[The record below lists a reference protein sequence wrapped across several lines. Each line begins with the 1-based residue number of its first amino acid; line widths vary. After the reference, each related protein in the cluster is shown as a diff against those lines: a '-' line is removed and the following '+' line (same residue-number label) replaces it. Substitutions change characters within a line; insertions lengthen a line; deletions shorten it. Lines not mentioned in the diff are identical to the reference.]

1 MAQHKNILVI
11 ITHGGMGDLLLA
23 SVLAEA
29 LHRCYPG
36 CCVTFWAQRR
46 FASLLE
52 NHPFI
57 DALLDI
63 DPAAPLLS
71 NARLLRQQHFD
82 TVLVPWSVS
91 RHAWL
96 TTFAGIPTRV
106 GQDGRLTYS
115 FLFSHPVRVRSVY
128 GDTTSHWADIQLD
141 YARAI
146 GCQPDGELEPVVIT
160 TAAEKET
167 AATLLKSVGVTG
179 NKPICGLHICKGL
192 AVDEN
197 RWPLD
202 RFVDIAVGLIQKG
215 YTVILTGTAA
225 EKPLT
230 ASVAAQTT
238 EKLAGSTLLQPES
251 KVSPH
256 NNNPHILDFAG
267 ACSLRETAAL
277 IEKMNVF
284 ICPDTGTGHLAAAL
298 GVPVVDIFPLRSD
311 FPARWRPAG
320 TNYRIIRPTAWECGG
335 PCVKE
340 TCPRFT
346 CLLHIDPQEVVKAAV
361 ELIGDSPQFISSV
374 SPLPPAT

>member
-1 MAQHKNILVI
+1 MAKHQNILVI
-11 ITHGGMGDLLLA
+11 ITHGGMGDLLLS

-36 CCVTFWAQRR
+36 CRVTFWAQRR
-46 FASLLE
+46 FAGLLE

-57 DALLDI
+57 DALLDL
-63 DPAAPLLS
+63 DPAASLLQ
-71 NARLLRQQHFD
+71 NAKLLRQLHFD

-96 TTFAGIPTRV
+96 TTLAGIPTRV
-106 GQDGRLTYS
+106 GQGGRLSYS
-115 FLFSHPVRVRSVY
+115 FLFTHPVRVRSVY

-146 GCQPDGELEPVVIT
+146 GCQPDGELEPVVVT
-160 TAAEKET
+160 TAAEKAW
-167 AATLLKSVGVTG
+167 AAAFLKDKGLDSGR
-179 NKPICGLHICKGL
+179 PICGLHICKGL
-192 AVDEN
+192 AVDEQ

-202 RFVDIAVGLIQKG
+202 RFVDIAAGLIQKG
-215 YTVILTGTAA
+215 FTVILTGTQA

-238 EKLAGSTLLQPES
+238 EKSAIIDL
-251 KVSPH
+251 
-256 NNNPHILDFAG
+256 AG

-277 IEKMNVF
+277 IEQMNVF

-320 TNYRIIRPTAWECGG
+320 TNHRIIRPTAWECGG

-346 CLLHIDPQEVVKAAV
+346 CLLHIDPQEVVTAAV
-361 ELIGDSPQFISSV
+361 EL
-374 SPLPPAT
+374 AKK

>member
-1 MAQHKNILVI
+1 MAKHQNILVI
-11 ITHGGMGDLLLA
+11 ITHGGMGDLLLS

-36 CCVTFWAQRR
+36 CRVTFWAQRR
-46 FASLLE
+46 FAGLLE

-57 DALLDI
+57 DALLDL
-63 DPAAPLLS
+63 DPAASLLQ
-71 NARLLRQQHFD
+71 NAKLLRQLHFD

-96 TTFAGIPTRV
+96 TTLAGIPTRV
-106 GQDGRLTYS
+106 GQGGRLSYS
-115 FLFSHPVRVRSVY
+115 FLFTHPVRVRSVY

-146 GCQPDGELEPVVIT
+146 GCQPDGELEPVVVT
-160 TAAEKET
+160 SAAEKT
-167 AATLLKSVGVTG
+167 WAAEFLKTKGLASGR
-179 NKPICGLHICKGL
+179 PICGLHICKGL
-192 AVDEN
+192 AVDEQ

-202 RFVDIAVGLIQKG
+202 RFVDIAAGLIQKG
-215 YTVILTGTAA
+215 FTVILTGTQA

-238 EKLAGSTLLQPES
+238 EKAAIIDL
-251 KVSPH
+251 
-256 NNNPHILDFAG
+256 AG

-277 IEKMNVF
+277 IEQMNVF

-320 TNYRIIRPTAWECGG
+320 TSHRIIRPTAWECDG

-346 CLLHIDPQEVVKAAV
+346 CLLHIDPQEVVAAAV
-361 ELIGDSPQFISSV
+361 ELIGDRPQF
-374 SPLPPAT
+374 TFT

>member
-1 MAQHKNILVI
+1 MPQHQNILVI
-11 ITHGGMGDLLLA
+11 ITHGGMGDLLLS

-36 CCVTFWAQRR
+36 CRVTFWAQHR
-46 FASLLE
+46 FAGLLE
-52 NHPFI
+52 NHPYI
-57 DALLDI
+57 DALLDL

-71 NARLLRQQHFD
+71 NAKLLRSQRFD

-96 TTFAGIPTRV
+96 TTLAGIPTRV
-106 GQDGRLTYS
+106 GQGGRLSYS
-115 FLFSHPVRVRSVY
+115 FLFTHPVRVRSVY

-146 GCQPDGELEPVVIT
+146 GCQPDGELEPVVVT
-160 TAAEKET
+160 SAAEKT
-167 AATLLKSVGVTG
+167 WAATFLKEKGLAG
-179 NKPICGLHICKGL
+179 DRPLCGLHICKGL
-192 AVDEN
+192 AVDEQ

-202 RFVDIAVGLIQKG
+202 RFVDIAAGLIQKG
-215 YTVILTGTAA
+215 FTVILTGTQA

-230 ASVAAQTT
+230 ASVAAQV
-238 EKLAGSTLLQPES
+238 EG
-251 KVSPH
+251 V
-256 NNNPHILDFAG
+256 LDLAG

-277 IEKMNVF
+277 IEQMNVF

-320 TNYRIIRPTAWECGG
+320 TNHRIIRPTAWECGG

-346 CLLHIDPQEVVKAAV
+346 CLLHIDPQEVVTAAV
-361 ELIGDSPQFISSV
+361 EL
-374 SPLPPAT
+374 AKK

>member
-1 MAQHKNILVI
+1 MPQHQNILVI
-11 ITHGGMGDLLLA
+11 ITHGGMGDLLLS

-29 LHRCYPG
+29 LHCCYPA
-36 CCVTFWAQRR
+36 CRVTFWAQRR
-46 FASLLE
+46 FAGLLE
-52 NHPFI
+52 NHPHI
-57 DALLDI
+57 DSLLDL

-71 NARLLRQQHFD
+71 NAKRLRQHRFD

-96 TTFAGIPTRV
+96 TTLAGIPTRV
-106 GQDGRLTYS
+106 GQGGRLSYS
-115 FLFSHPVRVRSVY
+115 FLFTHPVRVRSVY

-146 GCQPDGELEPVVIT
+146 GCQPDGELEPVVVT
-160 TAAEKET
+160 SAAEKT
-167 AATLLKSVGVTG
+167 WAAAFLKEKGLAG
-179 NKPICGLHICKGL
+179 DRPLCGLHICKGL
-192 AVDEN
+192 AVYEQ

-202 RFVDIAVGLIQKG
+202 RFVDIAAGLIQKG
-215 YTVILTGTAA
+215 FTVILTGTQA

-238 EKLAGSTLLQPES
+238 EKSAIIDL
-251 KVSPH
+251 
-256 NNNPHILDFAG
+256 AG

-277 IEKMNVF
+277 IEQMNVF

-320 TNYRIIRPTAWECGG
+320 TNHRIIRPTAWECGG

-346 CLLHIDPQEVVKAAV
+346 CLLHIDPQEVVTAAV
-361 ELIGDSPQFISSV
+361 EL
-374 SPLPPAT
+374 AKK

>member
-1 MAQHKNILVI
+1 MPQHQNILVI
-11 ITHGGMGDLLLA
+11 ITHGGMGDLLLS

-36 CCVTFWAQRR
+36 CRVTFWAQRR
-46 FASLLE
+46 FAGLLE

-57 DALLDI
+57 DALLDL
-63 DPAAPLLS
+63 DPAASLLQ
-71 NARLLRQQHFD
+71 NAKLLRQLHFD

-96 TTFAGIPTRV
+96 TTLAGIPTRV
-106 GQDGRLTYS
+106 GQGGRLSYS
-115 FLFSHPVRVRSVY
+115 FLFTHPVRVRSVY

-146 GCQPDGELEPVVIT
+146 GCQPDGELEPVVVT
-160 TAAEKET
+160 SAAEKT
-167 AATLLKSVGVTG
+167 WAAEFLKTKCLASYR
-179 NKPICGLHICKGL
+179 PICGLHICKGL
-192 AVDEN
+192 AVDEQ

-202 RFVDIAVGLIQKG
+202 RFVDIAAGLIQKG
-215 YTVILTGTAA
+215 FTVILTGTQA

-238 EKLAGSTLLQPES
+238 EKAAIIDL
-251 KVSPH
+251 
-256 NNNPHILDFAG
+256 AG

-277 IEKMNVF
+277 IEQMNVF

-320 TNYRIIRPTAWECGG
+320 TNHRIIRPTAWECGG

-346 CLLHIDPQEVVKAAV
+346 CLLHIDPQEVVAAAV
-361 ELIGDSPQFISSV
+361 ELIGDRPQF
-374 SPLPPAT
+374 TFT

>member
-1 MAQHKNILVI
+1 MAKHQNILVI
-11 ITHGGMGDLLLA
+11 ITHGGMGDLLLS

-36 CCVTFWAQRR
+36 CRVTFWVQRH
-46 FASLLE
+46 FAGLLE

-57 DALLDI
+57 DALLDLV
-63 DPAAPLLS
+63 PAAPLLA
-71 NARLLRQQHFD
+71 NAKRLRQHHFD
-82 TVLVPWSVS
+82 TVLIPWSVS

-96 TTFAGIPTRV
+96 TMLAGIPTRV
-106 GQDGRLTYS
+106 GQGGRLSYS
-115 FLFSHPVRVRSVY
+115 FLFTHPVRVRSVY

-146 GCQPDGELEPVVIT
+146 GCQASDKLEPVVVT
-160 TAAEKET
+160 TAAEKDW
-167 AATLLKSVGVTG
+167 ADNFLKDKGLTSGR
-179 NKPICGLHICKGL
+179 PICGLHICKGL
-192 AVDEN
+192 AVDEQ

-202 RFVDIAVGLIQKG
+202 RFVDIAAGLIQKG
-215 YTVILTGTAA
+215 FDVILTGTAT

-230 ASVAAQTT
+230 ASVAAQTIERLT
-238 EKLAGSTLLQPES
+238 ESQFETSNAAPAIFDLAG
-251 KVSPH
+251 V
-256 NNNPHILDFAG
+256 
-267 ACSLRETAAL
+267 CSLRETAAL
-277 IEKMNVF
+277 IEQMNVF

-320 TNYRIIRPTAWECGG
+320 TSHRIIRPTAWECDG

-346 CLLHIDPQEVVKAAV
+346 CLLHIDSQEVVEAAL
-361 ELIGDSPQFISSV
+361 ELSKKH
-374 SPLPPAT
+374 

>member
-1 MAQHKNILVI
+1 MTQHKNILVI

-29 LHRCYPG
+29 LHSCYPG
-36 CCVTFWAQRR
+36 CRVTFWAQRR
-46 FASLLE
+46 FAGLLE

-57 DALLDI
+57 DGLLDL
-63 DPAAPLLS
+63 DPAAPLLQ
-71 NARLLRQQHFD
+71 NAKQLRSHHFD

-96 TTFAGIPTRV
+96 TMLAGIPTRV
-106 GQDGRLTYS
+106 GQGGRLTYS

-146 GCQPDGELEPVVIT
+146 GCQPDGELEPVVVT
-160 TAAEKET
+160 TAAEKAW
-167 AATLLKSVGVTG
+167 AAEFRKAKGIAG
-179 NKPICGLHICKGL
+179 DRPICGLHICKGL

-202 RFVDIAVGLIQKG
+202 RFVEIAVELIQKG

-230 ASVAAQTT
+230 ASVAA
-238 EKLAGSTLLQPES
+238 
-251 KVSPH
+251 KVPA
-256 NNNPHILDFAG
+256 IFDFAG

-277 IEKMNVF
+277 IEQMKVF

-320 TNYRIIRPTAWECGG
+320 ANHRIIRPSAWECGG

-340 TCPRFT
+340 SCPRFT
-346 CLLHIDPQEVVKAAV
+346 CLLHIDPQQVVRAAI
-361 ELIGDSPQFISSV
+361 EL
-374 SPLPPAT
+374 AKR

>member
-36 CCVTFWAQRR
+36 CRVTFWAQRR
-46 FASLLE
+46 FVGLLE

-57 DALLDI
+57 DALLDL
-63 DPAAPLLS
+63 DPAAPLLQS
-71 NARLLRQQHFD
+71 ANLLRQHHFD

-96 TTFAGIPTRV
+96 TMLAGIPTRV
-106 GQDGRLTYS
+106 GQGGRLTYS

-146 GCQPDGELEPVVIT
+146 GCQPEGELEPVVIT
-160 TAAEKET
+160 TDAEKAWAAEFIK
-167 AATLLKSVGVTG
+167 AKILPGDRPL
-179 NKPICGLHICKGL
+179 CGLHICKGL

-202 RFVDIAVGLIQKG
+202 RFVDIAVELIQNG
-215 YTVILTGTAA
+215 YTAILTGTAA

-230 ASVAAQTT
+230 ASVAAQVPNVID
-238 EKLAGSTLLQPES
+238 L
-251 KVSPH
+251 
-256 NNNPHILDFAG
+256 AG
-267 ACSLRETAAL
+267 ACSLRETAAI

-320 TNYRIIRPTAWECGG
+320 TKHRIIRPTAWECGG

-346 CLLHIDPQEVVKAAV
+346 CLLHIDPQEVVKATL
-361 ELIGDSPQFISSV
+361 ELSKK
-374 SPLPPAT
+374 

>member
-1 MAQHKNILVI
+1 MPLHKNILVI
-11 ITHGGMGDLLLA
+11 ITHGGMGDLLLS

-36 CCVTFWAQRR
+36 CHVTFWAQHR
-46 FASLLE
+46 FAALLE

-63 DPAAPLLS
+63 DPTAPLLQ
-71 NARLLRQQHFD
+71 NAKLLRQYQFD
-82 TVLVPWSVS
+82 TVLVPWSAS

-96 TTFAGIPTRV
+96 TRFAGIPTRV
-106 GQDGRLTYS
+106 GQGGRLSYS
-115 FLFSHPVRVRSVY
+115 FLFTHPVRVRSVY

-146 GCQPDGELEPVVIT
+146 GCQPDGELEPVVVT
-160 TAAEKET
+160 TAAEKT
-167 AATLLKSVGVTG
+167 WAAEFLKTKGIAADR
-179 NKPICGLHICKGL
+179 PICGLHICKGL
-192 AVDEN
+192 AVDEL

-202 RFVDIAVGLIQKG
+202 RFVDIAAGLIQKG
-215 YTVILTGTAA
+215 FTVILTGTQA

-230 ASVAAQTT
+230 ASVAAQV
-238 EKLAGSTLLQPES
+238 EG
-251 KVSPH
+251 VSD
-256 NNNPHILDFAG
+256 LAG

-277 IEKMNVF
+277 IEQMNVF

-320 TNYRIIRPTAWECGG
+320 TSHRIIRPTAWECGG

-340 TCPRFT
+340 TCPRFS
-346 CLLHIDPQEVVKAAV
+346 CLLHIDPQQVIKAV
-361 ELIGDSPQFISSV
+361 IDLS
-374 SPLPPAT
+374 

>member
-1 MAQHKNILVI
+1 MAKHQNILVI
-11 ITHGGMGDLLLA
+11 ITHGGMGDLLLS

-29 LHRCYPG
+29 LRRCYPG
-36 CCVTFWAQRR
+36 CRVTFWAQRR
-46 FASLLE
+46 FAGLLE

-57 DALLDI
+57 DALLDL
-63 DPAAPLLS
+63 DPAASLLQ
-71 NARLLRQQHFD
+71 NAKLLRQLHFD

-96 TTFAGIPTRV
+96 TTLAGIPTRV
-106 GQDGRLTYS
+106 GQGGRLSYS
-115 FLFSHPVRVRSVY
+115 FLFTHPVRVRSVY

-146 GCQPDGELEPVVIT
+146 GCQPDGELEPVVVT
-160 TAAEKET
+160 SAAEKT
-167 AATLLKSVGVTG
+167 WAATFLKEKGLAG
-179 NKPICGLHICKGL
+179 DRPLCGLHICKGL
-192 AVDEN
+192 AVYEQ

-202 RFVDIAVGLIQKG
+202 RFVDIAAGLIQKG
-215 YTVILTGTAA
+215 FTVILTGTQA

-230 ASVAAQTT
+230 ASVAAQV
-238 EKLAGSTLLQPES
+238 EG
-251 KVSPH
+251 V
-256 NNNPHILDFAG
+256 LDLAG

-277 IEKMNVF
+277 IEQMNVF

-320 TNYRIIRPTAWECGG
+320 TNHRIIRPTAWECGG

-346 CLLHIDPQEVVKAAV
+346 CLLHIDPQEVVTAAV
-361 ELIGDSPQFISSV
+361 EL
-374 SPLPPAT
+374 AKK

>member
-1 MAQHKNILVI
+1 MTQRKNILVI
-11 ITHGGMGDLLLA
+11 ITNGGMGDLLLA

-36 CCVTFWAQRR
+36 CRVTFWAQSR
-46 FASLLE
+46 FAGLLE

-57 DALLDI
+57 DALLDL
-63 DPAAPLLS
+63 DPKAPLLQ
-71 NARLLRQQHFD
+71 NARLLRSHHFD

-96 TTFAGIPTRV
+96 TMLAGIPTRV
-106 GQDGRLTYS
+106 GQGGRLTYS

-146 GCQPDGELEPVVIT
+146 GCQPDGELEPVVVT
-160 TAAEKET
+160 TAAEKVW
-167 AATLLKSVGVTG
+167 AAEFLKAKGLAG
-179 NKPICGLHICKGL
+179 DRLICGLHICKGL
-192 AVDEN
+192 AVDES

-202 RFVDIAVGLIQKG
+202 RFVEIAVGLIQKG
-215 YTVILTGTAA
+215 YTVILTGTTA

-230 ASVAAQTT
+230 ASVAAQTQ
-238 EKLAGSTLLQPES
+238 ERLAQLTLLQLEPN
-251 KVSPH
+251 VGNH
-256 NNNPHILDFAG
+256 NNEPHILDLAG

-277 IEKMNVF
+277 IEKTNVF

-320 TNYRIIRPTAWECGG
+320 DNHRIIRPTAWECSG

-346 CLLHIDPQEVVKAAV
+346 CLLHIDPQEVVKAV
-361 ELIGDSPQFISSV
+361 IDLS
-374 SPLPPAT
+374 

>member
-1 MAQHKNILVI
+1 MPPHQNILVI
-11 ITHGGMGDLLLA
+11 ITHGGMGDLLLS

-36 CCVTFWAQRR
+36 CRVTFWVQRR
-46 FASLLE
+46 FAGLLE

-57 DALLDI
+57 DALIDL

-71 NARLLRQQHFD
+71 NAKLLRSRQYD

-96 TTFAGIPTRV
+96 TRIAAIPTRV
-106 GQDGRLTYS
+106 GQGGRLTYS
-115 FLFSHPVRVRSVY
+115 FLFTHPVRVRSVY

-141 YARAI
+141 YVRAI
-146 GCQPDGELEPVVIT
+146 GCQPLGELEPVVVT
-160 TAAEKET
+160 TETEK
-167 AATLLKSVGVTG
+167 AWVASFLKEKGIAFGRPV
-179 NKPICGLHICKGL
+179 CGLHICKGL
-192 AVDEN
+192 AVDEQ

-202 RFVDIAVGLIQKG
+202 RFVDIATGLIQKG
-215 YTVILTGTAA
+215 FDVILTGTQV

-230 ASVAAQTT
+230 AIVAAKTN
-238 EKLAGSTLLQPES
+238 EKLVES
-251 KVSPH
+251 QFETSQASA
-256 NNNPHILDFAG
+256 IFDFAG
-267 ACSLRETAAL
+267 TCSLRETAAL
-277 IEKMNVF
+277 IEQMNVF

-320 TNYRIIRPTAWECGG
+320 TNHRIIRPTAWECGG

-340 TCPRFT
+340 TCPRFS
-346 CLLHIDPQEVVKAAV
+346 CLLHIDPQEVVDATL
-361 ELIGDSPQFISSV
+361 EL
-374 SPLPPAT
+374 AKK

>member
-1 MAQHKNILVI
+1 MSQAVRTPQNILVI
-11 ITHGGMGDLLLA
+11 ITHGGMGDLLLS

-36 CCVTFWAQRR
+36 CRVTFWAQRR
-46 FASLLE
+46 FAGLLE
-52 NHPFI
+52 NHPHI
-57 DALLDI
+57 DSLLDL

-71 NARLLRQQHFD
+71 NAKLLRQHHFD

-96 TTFAGIPTRV
+96 TTLAGIPTRV
-106 GQDGRLTYS
+106 GQGGRLTYS
-115 FLFSHPVRVRSVY
+115 FLFTHPVRVRSVH

-146 GCQPDGELEPVVIT
+146 GCQASDELEPVVVT
-160 TAAEKET
+160 TAAEKDW
-167 AATLLKSVGVTG
+167 AANFLKDKGLISGR
-179 NKPICGLHICKGL
+179 PICGLHICKGL
-192 AVDEN
+192 AVDEQ

-202 RFVDIAVGLIQKG
+202 RFVDIAAGLIQKG
-215 YTVILTGTAA
+215 FTVILTGTQA

-238 EKLAGSTLLQPES
+238 EKS
-251 KVSPH
+251 V
-256 NNNPHILDFAG
+256 ILDLAG

-277 IEKMNVF
+277 IEQMNVF

-320 TNYRIIRPTAWECGG
+320 TRHRIIRPTAWECDG

-346 CLLHIDPQEVVKAAV
+346 CLLHIDPQEVVNAV
-361 ELIGDSPQFISSV
+361 IDLS
-374 SPLPPAT
+374 

>member
-1 MAQHKNILVI
+1 MPQHQNILVI
-11 ITHGGMGDLLLA
+11 ITHGGMGDLLLS

-36 CCVTFWAQRR
+36 CRVTFWAQRR
-46 FASLLE
+46 FAGLLE

-57 DALLDI
+57 DALLDL

-71 NARLLRQQHFD
+71 NAKRLRQHRFD

-96 TTFAGIPTRV
+96 TTLAGIPTRV
-106 GQDGRLTYS
+106 GQGGRLSYS
-115 FLFSHPVRVRSVY
+115 FLFTHPVRVRSVY

-146 GCQPDGELEPVVIT
+146 GCQPDGELEPVVVT
-160 TAAEKET
+160 TAAEKAW
-167 AATLLKSVGVTG
+167 AAAFLKDKGLDSGR
-179 NKPICGLHICKGL
+179 PICGLHICKGL
-192 AVDEN
+192 AVDEQ

-202 RFVDIAVGLIQKG
+202 RFVDIAAGLIQKG
-215 YTVILTGTAA
+215 FTVILTGTQA

-230 ASVAAQTT
+230 ASVAAQV
-238 EKLAGSTLLQPES
+238 EG
-251 KVSPH
+251 V
-256 NNNPHILDFAG
+256 LDLAG

-277 IEKMNVF
+277 IEQMNVF

-320 TNYRIIRPTAWECGG
+320 TNHRIIRPTAWECGG

-346 CLLHIDPQEVVKAAV
+346 CLLHIDPQEVVAAAV
-361 ELIGDSPQFISSV
+361 ELIGDRPQF
-374 SPLPPAT
+374 TFT

>member
-1 MAQHKNILVI
+1 MPQHQNILVI
-11 ITHGGMGDLLLA
+11 ITHGGMGDLLLS

-29 LHRCYPG
+29 LRRCYPG
-36 CCVTFWAQRR
+36 CRVTFWAQRR
-46 FASLLE
+46 FAPLLE

-57 DALLDI
+57 DALLDL
-63 DPAAPLLS
+63 DPAASLLQ
-71 NARLLRQQHFD
+71 NAKLLRQLHFD

-96 TTFAGIPTRV
+96 TTLAGIPTRV
-106 GQDGRLTYS
+106 GQGGRLSYS
-115 FLFSHPVRVRSVY
+115 FLFTHPVRVRSVY

-146 GCQPDGELEPVVIT
+146 GCQPDGELEPVVVT
-160 TAAEKET
+160 SAAEKT
-167 AATLLKSVGVTG
+167 WAATFLKEKGLAG
-179 NKPICGLHICKGL
+179 DRPLCGLHICKGL
-192 AVDEN
+192 AVDEQ

-202 RFVDIAVGLIQKG
+202 RFVDIAAGLIQKG
-215 YTVILTGTAA
+215 FTVILTGTQA

-238 EKLAGSTLLQPES
+238 EKAAIIDL
-251 KVSPH
+251 
-256 NNNPHILDFAG
+256 AG

-277 IEKMNVF
+277 IEQMNVF

-320 TNYRIIRPTAWECGG
+320 TNHRIIRPTAWECGG

-346 CLLHIDPQEVVKAAV
+346 CLLHIDPQEVVKAAI
-361 ELIGDSPQFISSV
+361 ELIGNSPQFIRRSI
-374 SPLPPAT
+374 

>member
-1 MAQHKNILVI
+1 MPQHKNILVI
-11 ITHGGMGDLLLA
+11 ITHGGMGDLLLS
-23 SVLAEA
+23 SVLAES

-36 CCVTFWAQRR
+36 CRVTVWAQRR
-46 FASLLE
+46 FAPLLE
-52 NHPFI
+52 NHPHI
-57 DALLDI
+57 ESLLDL
-63 DPAAPLLS
+63 DPTAPLLT
-71 NARLLRQQHFD
+71 NAKLLRQHQFD

-106 GQDGRLTYS
+106 GQGGRLTYS
-115 FLFSHPVRVRSVY
+115 FLFTHPVRVRSVY

-146 GCQPDGELEPVVIT
+146 GCQAPADLEPVVVT
-160 TAAEKET
+160 TAVEKAWAKT
-167 AATLLKSVGVTG
+167 FLKENGLTDG
-179 NKPICGLHICKGL
+179 RPICGLHICKGL
-192 AVDEN
+192 AVNES

-202 RFVDIAVGLIQKG
+202 RFVDIAADLIRKG
-215 YTVILTGTAA
+215 FAVILTGTET

-230 ASVAAQTT
+230 AIVAAQTKQ
-238 EKLAGSTLLQPES
+238 KLGQLDSATPSLPPL
-251 KVSPH
+251 
-256 NNNPHILDFAG
+256 ICDFAG

-277 IEKMNVF
+277 IESMDVF

-320 TNYRIIRPTAWECGG
+320 TNHRIIRPTAWDCDG

-340 TCPRFT
+340 ACPRFT
-346 CLLHIDPQEVVKAAV
+346 CLLRIDPQEVVDAAT
-361 ELIGDSPQFISSV
+361 ELQASRLSKPQQR
-374 SPLPPAT
+374 PAKEQA

>member
-1 MAQHKNILVI
+1 MLLHKNILVI

-36 CCVTFWAQRR
+36 CRVTFWAQRR
-46 FASLLE
+46 FAGLLE

-57 DALLDI
+57 DALLDM
-63 DPAAPLLS
+63 DPSAPLLQS
-71 NARLLRQQHFD
+71 AKLLRQHHFD

-106 GQDGRLTYS
+106 GQGGRLTYS

-141 YARAI
+141 YARAL

-167 AATLLKSVGVTG
+167 AATLLTSVGVTASR
-179 NKPICGLHICKGL
+179 PICGLHICKGL

-202 RFVDIAVGLIQKG
+202 RFVDIAVGLMQKG

-230 ASVAAQTT
+230 ASVAAQTQ
-238 EKLAGSTLLQPES
+238 EKTA
-251 KVSPH
+251 
-256 NNNPHILDFAG
+256 NNAPQILDLAG

-346 CLLHIDPQEVVKAAV
+346 CLLHIDPQEVVKAVGEIAKA
-361 ELIGDSPQFISSV
+361 PH
-374 SPLPPAT
+374 PATQ

>member
-1 MAQHKNILVI
+1 MAKHQNILVI
-11 ITHGGMGDLLLA
+11 ITHGGMGDLLLS

-36 CCVTFWAQRR
+36 CRVTFWAQRR
-46 FASLLE
+46 FAGLLE

-57 DALLDI
+57 DALLDL
-63 DPAAPLLS
+63 DPTAPLLS
-71 NARLLRQQHFD
+71 NAKILRSRQYD

-96 TTFAGIPTRV
+96 TTLAGIPTRV
-106 GQDGRLTYS
+106 GQGGRLSYS
-115 FLFSHPVRVRSVY
+115 FLFTHPVRVRSVY

-146 GCQPDGELEPVVIT
+146 GCKPDGELEPVVVT
-160 TAAEKET
+160 TAAEKT
-167 AATLLKSVGVTG
+167 WAATFLKEKGLASGR
-179 NKPICGLHICKGL
+179 PICGLHICKGL
-192 AVDEN
+192 AVYEQ

-202 RFVDIAVGLIQKG
+202 RFVDIAAGLIQKG
-215 YTVILTGTAA
+215 FTVILTGTQA

-230 ASVAAQTT
+230 ASVAAQV
-238 EKLAGSTLLQPES
+238 EG
-251 KVSPH
+251 V
-256 NNNPHILDFAG
+256 LDLAG

-277 IEKMNVF
+277 IEQMNVF

-320 TNYRIIRPTAWECGG
+320 TSHRIIRPTAWECDG

-346 CLLHIDPQEVVKAAV
+346 CLLHIDPQEVVTAAV
-361 ELIGDSPQFISSV
+361 EL
-374 SPLPPAT
+374 AKK

>member
-1 MAQHKNILVI
+1 MAKHQNSLVI
-11 ITHGGMGDLLLA
+11 ITHGGMGDLLLS

-36 CCVTFWAQRR
+36 CRVTFWAQRR
-46 FASLLE
+46 FAPLLE

-57 DALLDI
+57 DALLDL
-63 DPAAPLLS
+63 DPTAPLLQ
-71 NARLLRQQHFD
+71 NAKLLRQYQFD

-96 TTFAGIPTRV
+96 TTLAGIPTRV
-106 GQDGRLTYS
+106 GQGGRLTYS
-115 FLFSHPVRVRSVY
+115 FLFTHPVRVRSVY

-141 YARAI
+141 YARAL
-146 GCQPDGELEPVVIT
+146 GCQAPPELEPVVVT
-160 TAAEKET
+160 TATEKAWAT
-167 AATLLKSVGVTG
+167 AFLKEKGLAAD
-179 NKPICGLHICKGL
+179 KPICGLHICKGL
-192 AVDEN
+192 SVDEQ

-202 RFVDIAVGLIQKG
+202 RFVDIAARLIEKG
-215 YTVILTGTAA
+215 FAVILTGTAA

-230 ASVAAQTT
+230 ASVAAQAT
-238 EKLAGSTLLQPES
+238 EKLVES
-251 KVSPH
+251 QFETSQAAPA
-256 NNNPHILDFAG
+256 IFDLAG

-277 IEKMNVF
+277 IEQMNVF

-320 TNYRIIRPTAWECGG
+320 TKHRIIRPTAWECGG

-340 TCPRFT
+340 TCPRFS
-346 CLLHIDPQEVVKAAV
+346 CLLHIDPQEVAEATI
-361 ELIGDSPQFISSV
+361 ELIGDRPQLS
-374 SPLPPAT
+374 

>member
-1 MAQHKNILVI
+1 MPLHKNILVI
-11 ITHGGMGDLLLA
+11 ITHGGMGDLLLS

-36 CCVTFWAQRR
+36 CRVTFWAQRR
-46 FASLLE
+46 FAGLLE

-57 DALLDI
+57 DALLDL
-63 DPAAPLLS
+63 DPAAPLLQS
-71 NARLLRQQHFD
+71 AKLLRQHHFD

-96 TTFAGIPTRV
+96 TTLAGIPTRV
-106 GQDGRLTYS
+106 GQGGRLTYS

-146 GCQPDGELEPVVIT
+146 GCRPEGELKPIVIT
-160 TAAEKET
+160 TTAEKET

-179 NKPICGLHICKGL
+179 SKPICGLHICKGL
-192 AVDEN
+192 AVDES

-202 RFVDIAVGLIQKG
+202 RFVDIAAGLLQNG
-215 YTVILTGTAA
+215 YDVILTGTAA
-225 EKPLT
+225 EKSLT
-230 ASVAAQTT
+230 AIVAAQVTNVID
-238 EKLAGSTLLQPES
+238 LAGT
-251 KVSPH
+251 
-256 NNNPHILDFAG
+256 
-267 ACSLRETAAL
+267 CSLRETAAL

-284 ICPDTGTGHLAAAL
+284 ICPDTGPGHLAAAL

-320 TNYRIIRPTAWECGG
+320 ANHRIIRPTAWECGG

-346 CLLHIDPQEVVKAAV
+346 CLLHIDPQEVVRAVGEITKA
-361 ELIGDSPQFISSV
+361 SY
-374 SPLPPAT
+374 PATQ

>member
-1 MAQHKNILVI
+1 MPHHQNILVI
-11 ITHGGMGDLLLA
+11 ITHGGMGDLLLS

-36 CCVTFWAQRR
+36 CHVTFWGQRR

-52 NHPFI
+52 NQPFI
-57 DALLDI
+57 DGLLNL
-63 DPAAPLLS
+63 DPTAPLLQ
-71 NARLLRQQHFD
+71 NAKLLRQHHFD

-96 TTFAGIPTRV
+96 TRFAGIPTRV
-106 GQDGRLTYS
+106 GQGGRLTYS
-115 FLFSHPVRVRSVY
+115 FLFTHPVRVRSVY

-141 YARAI
+141 YARAL
-146 GCQPDGELEPVVIT
+146 GCRPDGDLEPIMIT
-160 TAAEKET
+160 TAAEKAW
-167 AATLLKSVGVTG
+167 AAEFLKTKGLVS
-179 NKPICGLHICKGL
+179 NKPICGLHVCKGL

-202 RFVDIAVGLIQKG
+202 RFVDIAAGLLQNG
-215 YTVILTGTAA
+215 YAVVLTGTAA
-225 EKPLT
+225 ENPLT
-230 ASVAAQTT
+230 ASVAAQAR
-238 EKLAGSTLLQPES
+238 ERLAQLTLLQPES
-251 KVSPH
+251 NDDSH
-256 NNNPHILDFAG
+256 NNAPHILDLAG

-277 IEKMNVF
+277 IEKMHVF

-320 TNYRIIRPTAWECGG
+320 ANHRIIRPTAWECGG

-346 CLLHIDPQEVVKAAV
+346 CLLHIDPQEVVKAVGEIAQA
-361 ELIGDSPQFISSV
+361 PH
-374 SPLPPAT
+374 PATQ

>member
-1 MAQHKNILVI
+1 MTQPKNILVI
-11 ITHGGMGDLLLA
+11 ITHGGMGDLLL
-23 SVLAEA
+23 STVLAES

-36 CCVTFWAQRR
+36 CRVTFWAQHR
-46 FASLLE
+46 FAALLE

-57 DALLDI
+57 NSLLDM
-63 DPAAPLLS
+63 DAAAPLLS
-71 NARLLRQQHFD
+71 NARLLRQHHFD
-82 TVLVPWSVS
+82 TVLIPWSVN

-96 TTFAGIPTRV
+96 TKFAGIPTRV
-106 GQDGRLTYS
+106 GQGGRLTYS
-115 FLFSHPVRVRSVY
+115 FLFTHPVRVRSVH

-146 GCQPDGELEPVVIT
+146 GCQPDDELEPIVIT
-160 TAAEKET
+160 TAAEKAW
-167 AATLLKSVGVTG
+167 AALFFANKGLTG
-179 NKPICGLHICKGL
+179 DKPICGLHICKGL

-215 YTVILTGTAA
+215 YTVILTGTAT

-238 EKLAGSTLLQPES
+238 EKLAQSTLLQPES
-251 KVSPH
+251 NDDSH
-256 NNNPHILDFAG
+256 NNSPHILDLAG

-320 TNYRIIRPTAWECGG
+320 ANHRIIRPTAWECSG

-346 CLLHIDPQEVVKAAV
+346 CLLHIDPQQVVKAV
-361 ELIGDSPQFISSV
+361 IDLS
-374 SPLPPAT
+374 